1 MNDLQLIKSEHFGE
15 IEADIYSTPKIVQ
28 AIRDILDLPEQD
40 HGTQERVQ

>member
-40 HGTQERVQ
+40 R